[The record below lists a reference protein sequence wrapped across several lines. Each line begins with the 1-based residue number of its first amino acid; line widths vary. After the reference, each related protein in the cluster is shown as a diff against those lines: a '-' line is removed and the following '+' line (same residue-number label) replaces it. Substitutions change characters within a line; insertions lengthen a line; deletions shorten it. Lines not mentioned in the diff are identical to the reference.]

1 MIVNNLEY
9 NNRVEVIGVL
19 MDIRVLG
26 GILM

>member
-19 MDIRVLG
+19 IDIRVLG